1 MARARSPNRDKAFEI
16 YKNYDGSITNREIAD
31 MLSIYT
37 CYICKCCKKEFVL
50 LSEDVEVMQGYLVCP
65 CCSSRNIKK
74 QKIADNL
81 KECMQERSYIR
92 VYEVLRQ
99 R

>member
-1 MARARSPNRDKAFEI
+1 
-16 YKNYDGSITNREIAD
+16 

-37 CYICKCCKKEFVL
+37 SYICCSCRKEFVL
-50 LSEDVEVMQGYLVCP
+50 LSEELGNAKGYLVCP
-65 CCSSRNIKK
+65 YCSSRKIKK

-92 VYEVLRQ
+92 VNGALRQ

>member
-1 MARARSPNRDKAFEI
+1 
-16 YKNYDGSITNREIAD
+16 

-37 CYICKCCKKEFVL
+37 SYVCCSCRKEFVL
-50 LSEDVEVMQGYLVCP
+50 LSQELESLKGYLVCP
-65 CCSSRNIKK
+65 YCSSRKIKK

-92 VYEVLRQ
+92 VNGALRQ